1 YPGLLKRMVHRDDSG
16 ALHRLTGAMAV
27 VLQPGTVR
35 VGDGIVVQ
43 LPPGEPQPLQL
54 V

>member
-1 YPGLLKRMVHRDDSG
+1 MVHRDDAG
-16 ALHRLTGAMAV
+16 ELQRLTGAMAV

-35 VGDGIVVQ
+35 VGDTITVQ
-43 LPPGEPQPLQL
+43 LPPGAPQPLQL

>member
-1 YPGLLKRMVHRDDSG
+1 VHRDEAG
-16 ALHRLTGAMAV
+16 ELHRISGAMAV

-35 VGDGIVVQ
+35 VGDAIAAQ
-43 LPPGEPQPLQL
+43 LPLGDQLPLQL

>member
-1 YPGLLKRMVHRDDSG
+1 MVHRDDAG
-16 ALHRLTGAMAV
+16 ELQRITGAMSV

-35 VGDGIVVQ
+35 VGETISVQ
-43 LPPGEPQPLQL
+43 LPPAPHLPLQL